1 MARQELDTT
10 PVMEWLHPTGRASS
24 GEAYE
29 YQGTL
34 YPAETCAGV

>member
-10 PVMEWLHPTGRASS
+10 PVMEWLHPTGCASPE
-24 GEAYE
+24 EAYE
-29 YQGTL
+29 YPGAL